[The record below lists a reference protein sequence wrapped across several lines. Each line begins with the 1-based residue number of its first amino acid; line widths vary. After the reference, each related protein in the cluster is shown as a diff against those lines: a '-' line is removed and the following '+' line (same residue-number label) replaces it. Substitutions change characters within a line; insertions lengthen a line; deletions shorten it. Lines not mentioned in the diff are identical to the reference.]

1 MPMGRPPTCAHMVA
15 MQRYV
20 ADHRHTGTNVPY
32 PIDSLLGETPAVV
45 LHLVV
50 HQIPFSATTDGI
62 YKCFV
67 QEIPITWYNYNALLV
82 LKMAIGGV
90 FAQRAQSAGTA
101 RAQCAHSANYDRD
114 YPGNSPKNHP
124 PAESCTTNSNLKNSN
139 I

>member
-1 MPMGRPPTCAHMVA
+1 MGRPPTCAHMVA

-82 LKMAIGGV
+82 LKMAEALRYGQQGEKGGRHYLLFSLIKKLSLFLV
-90 FAQRAQSAGTA
+90 SVSAEPTV
-101 RAQCAHSANYDRD
+101 
-114 YPGNSPKNHP
+114 
-124 PAESCTTNSNLKNSN
+124 
-139 I
+139 